1 MPGGGGFGH
10 IADMIARI
18 KANEAMKNE
27 ILKRRAKYVYY
38 KTSNAI
44 RLQSK
49 ETSEAELQAIREK
62 MREESRR
69 ERIHSA
75 YALFVTIIV
84 MIGLYFGFV
93 FAFRE
98 YQKLLQ
104 YRNQEKINTDQEH
117 IDTFGPR

>member
-1 MPGGGGFGH
+1 MPGCGSGF

-44 RLQSK
+44 RLQKK
-49 ETSEAELQAIREK
+49 EPSEAELQAIREK

-75 YALFVTIIV
+75 YALLVTIFV
-84 MIGLYFGFV
+84 MIGLYLGFV

-98 YQKLLQ
+98 YQKLQQ
-104 YRNQEKINTDQEH
+104 YRNQKKINTDQEH
-117 IDTFGPR
+117 IGTFGSR

>member
-1 MPGGGGFGH
+1 MPGCGGGF

-44 RLQSK
+44 RLQKK
-49 ETSEAELQAIREK
+49 EPSEAELQAIREK

-75 YALFVTIIV
+75 YALLVTIFV
-84 MIGLYFGFV
+84 MIGLYLGFV

-98 YQKLLQ
+98 YQKLQQ
-104 YRNQEKINTDQEH
+104 YRNQKKINTDQEH
-117 IDTFGPR
+117 IGTFGSR

>member
-98 YQKLLQ
+98 YQKLQQ